1 MFIEKIKIFIDR
13 VQCKKLAKKDISML
27 RFYVGVFKGFYGEFS
42 RDLMIFGDI
51 LCFVNRF
58 YIDFL
63 LDFMFFPEILCWRS
77 FYKSLR
83 NCPNRC
89 QRVSKPSV

>member
-27 RFYVGVFKGFYGEFS
+27 RFYVGFLKGFYGDFS
-42 RDLMIFGDI
+42 RDLMIFGEI

-58 YIDFL
+58 YIDF
-63 LDFMFFPEILCWRS
+63 
-77 FYKSLR
+77 
-83 NCPNRC
+83 
-89 QRVSKPSV
+89 